1 MILIKL
7 VPPPSRVFVMLPT
20 DHLLLMF
27 TEQRTCELGNH
38 YATMEKELIQ
48 LRLDLEAEKLK
59 NACLKTE
66 KRALG
71 GNARCPNAF

>member
-1 MILIKL
+1 
-7 VPPPSRVFVMLPT
+7 MLPT

-27 TEQRTCELGNH
+27 TEQRTCELGNN

-59 NACLKTE
+59 NARLETE

-71 GNARCPNAF
+71 GNAHGPNAFCALSFLLIRVISP